1 MKKILA
7 IGVAAMLVLVVALAA
22 YGQNNSTEVT
32 FEVSDSYVLYI
43 PPTATIG
50 NNGIGTMSIYLMEGR
65 VDSVDI
71 SLNTNDNF
79 GNTWQMVGVNYKDI
93 LPYQIIG
100 PKGVVF
106 PDDDIS
112 VPKDGGLTLTLTV
125 LSNYLKT
132 VKADTYKDTLS
143 FVIK

>member
-1 MKKILA
+1 MKKVIA
-7 IGVAAMLVLVVALAA
+7 IGVTAMLVLVVALAA

-50 NNGIGTMSIYLMEGR
+50 NNGTGTMNIYLMEGR
-65 VDSVDI
+65 VDSVNV
-71 SLNTNDNF
+71 SLTTNKNF
-79 GNTWQMVGVNYKDI
+79 GVTWQMVGERGGDI
-93 LPYQIIG
+93 LPYQIFS
-100 PKGVVF
+100 PKGVVL
-106 PDDDIS
+106 PENDIS

-125 LSNYLKT
+125 LPDYLKT

>member
-1 MKKILA
+1 M
-7 IGVAAMLVLVVALAA
+7 
-22 YGQNNSTEVT
+22 N
-32 FEVSDSYVLYI
+32 
-43 PPTATIG
+43 
-50 NNGIGTMSIYLMEGR
+50 IYLMEGR

-125 LSNYLKT
+125 LSDYLKT

>member
-1 MKKILA
+1 MKKVIA
-7 IGVAAMLVLVVALAA
+7 ICISAMLVLALALAA
-22 YGQNNSTEVT
+22 YGQNTSTEVT
-32 FEVSDSYVLYI
+32 FEVSDTYVLYI
-43 PPTATIG
+43 PPTAMIG
-50 NNGIGTMSIYLMEGR
+50 NNGTGTMNIYLMEGR
-65 VDSVDI
+65 VDSVEI

-125 LSNYLKT
+125 LSDYLKT